1 MLKPS
6 LQSRKYITIEQDKL
20 DEMNSYI
27 ADVIGIVSE
36 DFDKLP
42 YETQRKLG
50 KYIWSNYEQQQ
61 KEREIIDDCF
71 D

>member
-1 MLKPS
+1 MVNIK
-6 LQSRKYITIEQDKL
+6 QSTL
-20 DEMNSYI
+20 DDMNGFI

-42 YETQRKLG
+42 YETQKKLG

-61 KEREIIDDCF
+61 KEREILNDNF

>member
-1 MLKPS
+1 MSMVK
-6 LQSRKYITIEQDKL
+6 ITQKKL
-20 DEMNSYI
+20 DEMNGFI

-42 YETQRKLG
+42 FETQRKLG
-50 KYIWSNYEQQQ
+50 KYIWSNYEEQQR
-61 KEREIIDDCF
+61 KREIQDDCF

>member
-42 YETQRKLG
+42 YETQRKIG

-61 KEREIIDDCF
+61 REREIIDDCF

>member
-1 MLKPS
+1 MGK
-6 LQSRKYITIEQDKL
+6 KIMVNIEQSKL
-20 DEMNSYI
+20 DEMNGFIS
-27 ADVIGIVSE
+27 DVIGIVSE

-61 KEREIIDDCF
+61 KEKEILNDNF

>member
-1 MLKPS
+1 MKGKVMVNIK
-6 LQSRKYITIEQDKL
+6 QSTL
-20 DEMNSYI
+20 DEMNGFIS
-27 ADVIGIVSE
+27 DVIGIVSE

-42 YETQRKLG
+42 YKTQRKLG

-61 KEREIIDDCF
+61 KEKEILNDNF

>member
-1 MLKPS
+1 MGKE
-6 LQSRKYITIEQDKL
+6 IMVNIEQSKL
-20 DEMNSYI
+20 DEMNGFIS
-27 ADVIGIVSE
+27 DVIGIVSE

-61 KEREIIDDCF
+61 KEKEILNDNF

>member
-1 MLKPS
+1 MGKKIMVNIK
-6 LQSRKYITIEQDKL
+6 QSTL
-20 DEMNSYI
+20 DDMNGFI
-27 ADVIGIVSE
+27 ANVIGIVSE

-42 YETQRKLG
+42 YETQKKLG

-61 KEREIIDDCF
+61 KEREILNDNF

>member
-1 MLKPS
+1 MGKKIMVNIK
-6 LQSRKYITIEQDKL
+6 QSTL
-20 DEMNSYI
+20 DEMNGFIS
-27 ADVIGIVSE
+27 DVIGIVSE

>member
-1 MLKPS
+1 MVNIK
-6 LQSRKYITIEQDKL
+6 QSTL
-20 DEMNSYI
+20 DEMNGFIS
-27 ADVIGIVSE
+27 DVIGIVSE

>member
-1 MLKPS
+1 MVN
-6 LQSRKYITIEQDKL
+6 IEQSKL
-20 DEMNSYI
+20 DEMNGFIS
-27 ADVIGIVSE
+27 DVIGIVSE

-61 KEREIIDDCF
+61 KEKEILNDNF

>member
-1 MLKPS
+1 MVK
-6 LQSRKYITIEQDKL
+6 IEQSKL
-20 DEMNSYI
+20 DEMNGFIS
-27 ADVIGIVSE
+27 DVIGIVSE

-61 KEREIIDDCF
+61 KEKEILNDNF

>member
-1 MLKPS
+1 MGKE
-6 LQSRKYITIEQDKL
+6 IMVNIEQSKL
-20 DEMNSYI
+20 DEMNGFIS
-27 ADVIGIVSE
+27 DVIGIVSE

>member
-1 MLKPS
+1 MSKP
-6 LQSRKYITIEQDKL
+6 TIEQVMQHKI

-27 ADVIGIVSE
+27 SDVIGIVSE

>member
-1 MLKPS
+1 MGKKIMVNIK
-6 LQSRKYITIEQDKL
+6 QSTL
-20 DEMNSYI
+20 DDMNGFI

-42 YETQRKLG
+42 YETQKKLG

-61 KEREIIDDCF
+61 KEREILNDNF

>member
-1 MLKPS
+1 MYTTIK
-6 LQSRKYITIEQDKL
+6 QSVL
-20 DEMNSYI
+20 DEMNSDF
-27 ADVIGIVSE
+27 ADIIGIVSE

-42 YETQRKLG
+42 YETQRKIG

>member
-1 MLKPS
+1 MGK
-6 LQSRKYITIEQDKL
+6 KIMVNIEQSTL
-20 DEMNSYI
+20 DEMNGFIS
-27 ADVIGIVSE
+27 DVIGIVSE

-61 KEREIIDDCF
+61 KEKEILNDNF

>member
-1 MLKPS
+1 MYTTIK
-6 LQSRKYITIEQDKL
+6 QSVL

-42 YETQRKLG
+42 YETQRKIG

>member
-1 MLKPS
+1 MVN
-6 LQSRKYITIEQDKL
+6 IEQSTL
-20 DEMNSYI
+20 DEMNGFIS
-27 ADVIGIVSE
+27 DVIGIVSE

-61 KEREIIDDCF
+61 KEREILNDCF